1 MKKIMLSTI
10 AAGAVFAAA
19 PAMAQVDLKIGGYT
33 KNYIGWL
40 SQDERSTSA
49 IETDAPDAR
58 AFDMLRDSEW
68 HLNAEATAD
77 NGLTYGFHTE
87 LNTNG
92 GNGANV
98 PDESYMY
105 LSSNMGRVNLGSE
118 DGANY
123 LLQVAAPSADS
134 NIDGIR
140 QYIQPVN
147 YAVAAEAVT
156 RAGADVNT
164 NGIDDNDDL
173 AIAAAQALTA
183 GGIDYENAATSI
195 DEKITYLS
203 PIWNGF
209 QFGASYTPEISVFE
223 SNNVAPVNSNS
234 GIVGFDSNNVDD
246 EYGAAYEGAAR
257 YEGNFNNV
265 GFAVGGGYTKID
277 LEGDSGAGLDDY
289 HEWNVGLD
297 ADIGAFGVGAIY
309 TRNNG
314 GVDSNGDGRTFVVGG
329 DYTTGPFQFGVSYLD
344 NNTELGAASSDVDTA
359 RYTGGVVYTAAPGLT
374 FRGSV
379 SHISHDFS
387 SAVGVKDIDATS
399 VMGGVQMTF

>member
-33 KNYIGWL
+33 KNYVGWL
-40 SQDERSTSA
+40 SQDERQNSA
-49 IETDAPDAR
+49 VEADAPDAR
-58 AFDMLRDSEW
+58 SFDMLRDSEW

-87 LNTNG
+87 LNTNA

-98 PDESYMY
+98 PDESYLYM
-105 LSSNMGRVNLGSE
+105 SSNLGRVNLGSE

-147 YAVAAEAVT
+147 YAVAAQATT
-156 RAGADVNT
+156 RSGLDANA
-164 NGIDDNDDL
+164 NGIDDADDA
-173 AIAAAQALTA
+173 AITAAQALTA
-183 GGIDYENAATSI
+183 NGIDYENAATSV

-203 PIWNGF
+203 PIWSGF
-209 QFGASYTPEISVFE
+209 QFGVSYTPEISIFE
-223 SNNVAPVNSNS
+223 GTNTAAVNSSS
-234 GIVGFDSNNVDD
+234 GILGFDSDNVDD
-246 EYGAAYEGAAR
+246 EFGSAYEGAAR
-257 YEGNFNNV
+257 YEGTFNNV
-265 GFAVGGGYTKID
+265 GFAVGAGYTKIN
-277 LEGDSGAGLDDY
+277 LEGDSGAGVDDY
-289 HEWNVGLD
+289 KEWNVGLD
-297 ADIGAFGVGAIY
+297 ADVGAFGVGAIY

-314 GVDSNGDGRTFVVGG
+314 AADSNGDGRTYVLGA
-329 DYTTGPFQFGVSYLD
+329 DYTTGPFQIGASYLN
-344 NNTELGAASSDVDTA
+344 NNTELGAAAAEVDTK
-359 RYTGGVVYTAAPGLT
+359 RFTGGVVYTAAPGLS

-379 SHISHDFS
+379 SRIEHDFS
-387 SAVGVKDIDATS
+387 TAVGMNDIDATS
-399 VMGGVQMTF
+399 VMGGVQMNF